1 MLEFSQA
8 FFYWYFTPITANT
21 VIGDKMNKAIK
32 RMVLD
37 LFCYII
43 GSFIYSSAV
52 TIFISPNE
60 FSPGGFTGIATL
72 LNYWSN
78 LPSGIFLLIL
88 NIPVIIIGFIKF
100 GGFFIIKTAI
110 ATLLLSV
117 SLTITDLLLPSFQI
131 DKILAAVFGGIMM
144 GAGLSLILLRG
155 ATTGGI
161 DIIAKL
167 INKNHRHFTVG
178 KIILIFDSFV
188 ITLATIIYRNI
199 ESALYSVIAIY
210 ATSIIMDKVLYG
222 SDKGKII
229 YIVTD
234 FWQEICGDINIILG
248 RGVTLLK
255 GQGAY
260 TGADKTVIFCS
271 VRRHEV
277 SAVYEITDKY
287 DKNAF
292 IIVSDAGE
300 IIGEGFKQLK

>member
-1 MLEFSQA
+1 
-8 FFYWYFTPITANT
+8 
-21 VIGDKMNKAIK
+21 MNKAIK

-37 LFCYII
+37 LFCYML
-43 GSFIYSSAV
+43 GSLIYSSAV
-52 TIFISPNE
+52 TLFISPNE

-72 LNYWSN
+72 LNFWLN

-88 NIPVIIIGFIKF
+88 NIPVLILGFIKF
-100 GGFFIIKTAI
+100 GGFFIAKTAI
-110 ATLLLSV
+110 ATLLV
-117 SLTITDLLLPSFQI
+117 SLSLTLTDLILPSFHI

-167 INKNHRHFTVG
+167 INKKSRHLTVG
-178 KIILIFDSFV
+178 KIILVFDSFV
-188 ITLATIIYRNI
+188 ITLATIVYRNI

-210 ATSIIMDKVLYG
+210 ATSVVMDKILYG

-234 FWQEICGDINIILG
+234 FWKEISGDINIILG
-248 RGVTLLK
+248 RGVTLLNGK
-255 GQGAY
+255 GAY
-260 TGADKTVIFCS
+260 TGNEKNVIFCS

-277 SAVYEITDKY
+277 SAVYEIADKY

-292 IIVSDAGE
+292 IVVGDAGE
-300 IIGEGFKQLK
+300 IIGEGFKQLG

>member
-1 MLEFSQA
+1 M
-8 FFYWYFTPITANT
+8 T
-21 VIGDKMNKAIK
+21 KAIK

-37 LFCYII
+37 LFCYVL
-43 GSFIYSSAV
+43 GSFVYSSAV
-52 TIFISPNE
+52 TLFISPNE

-72 LNYWSN
+72 LNFWLN

-88 NIPVIIIGFIKF
+88 NIPVLILGFVKF
-100 GGFFIIKTAI
+100 GGFFIVKTAI
-110 ATLLLSV
+110 ATLLVSF
-117 SLTITDLLLPSFQI
+117 SLTLTDLCLSGVHI

-167 INKNHRHFTVG
+167 INKKARHLTVG
-178 KIILIFDSFV
+178 KLILIFDGFV
-188 ITLATIIYRNI
+188 ITLATIVYRNI

-210 ATSIIMDKVLYG
+210 ATSVVMDKILYG

-234 FWQEICGDINIILG
+234 FWKEICSDINIILG
-248 RGVTLLK
+248 RGVTLLQGK
-255 GQGAY
+255 GAY
-260 TGADKTVIFCS
+260 TGTDKTVIFCS

-277 SAVYEITDKY
+277 SAIYEITDKY

-292 IIVSDAGE
+292 IIISDAGE
-300 IIGEGFKQLK
+300 IVGEGFKQLK